1 MVSITFIERDDTRKT
16 VEAEPGYSIMEV
28 AIRNGIEGIV
38 AECGGQCSCATCHVY
53 VEGDFLDKVG
63 KPVDDEEGMLEFS
76 DNRQPN
82 SRLGCQIAIADDM
95 DGMTVRVAPEDV

>member
-16 VEAEPGYSIMEV
+16 VEAEPGYTVMEV

-63 KPVDDEEGMLEFS
+63 EPVDDEEGMLEFS

-82 SRLGCQIAIADDM
+82 SRLGCQIAITEDL
-95 DGMTVRVAPEDV
+95 DGMSVRVAPEDA